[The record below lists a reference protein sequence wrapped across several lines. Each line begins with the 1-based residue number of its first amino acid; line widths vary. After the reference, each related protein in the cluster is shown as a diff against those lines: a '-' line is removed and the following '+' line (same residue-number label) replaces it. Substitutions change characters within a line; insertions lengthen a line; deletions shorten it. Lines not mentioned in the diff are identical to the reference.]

1 MAKLTPENVIVQL
14 DEYWERRKELTVE
27 TAIDLSFYM
36 DYAISTKDIVLIKAV
51 HNRIIYHLLGY

>member
-1 MAKLTPENVIVQL
+1 MAKLTPENVIVHL

>member
-1 MAKLTPENVIVQL
+1 MVKLTPENVIVQL